1 VDLWR
6 GGPPTPRPRACSLPL
21 ARPHKRE
28 PSEAAKPQR
37 NRPST
42 CPPRVLRRLGFS
54 TGRRRSR
61 GRGCRWARAVSPPAF
76 GPTAA
81 VARHVAPTAAEA
93 AAAAAAALGR
103 RRVRPRRQRQG
114 EEAVLV
120 LVLVLRAAVQGA
132 HEADQG
138 QVVVRGQ
145 LLLAGRVRVLRL
157 VAAALSL
164 QRDAGLVPAVCHG
177 GHHGAAPGPAR
188 GQAAEGG
195 AASQA
200 PCRLRP
206 RHRHRRARAMGGPPV
221 RRGALPQAAM
231 GRHIW

>member
-6 GGPPTPRPRACSLPL
+6 WRGGAPCPSLFSPSRATSQARTPRSRQATTELP
-21 ARPHKRE
+21 
-28 PSEAAKPQR
+28 PST
-37 NRPST
+37 ST

-54 TGRRRSR
+54 TGRRC
-61 GRGCRWARAVSPPAF
+61 RGCRWARAGSPAAF

-81 VARHVAPTAAEA
+81 AARHVAPAAAEA

-120 LVLVLRAAVQGA
+120 LVLRAAVQGG

-177 GHHGAAPGPAR
+177 GHHGAAPGPSR

-195 AASQA
+195 A
-200 PCRLRP
+200 PC
-206 RHRHRRARAMGGPPV
+206 
-221 RRGALPQAAM
+221 
-231 GRHIW
+231 